1 MYSLNSRP
9 DTAGQTARRDEPPPS
24 SAPEGPPST
33 GPARLRA
40 RIAGVVAEQARRA
53 DPLPRPSRRGQLLD
67 AGLALA
73 FALVAVRYALNA
85 PNTPSSPLD
94 VTLLAA
100 AAAVPLAWRRRA
112 PLASLWAQLALG
124 VALLACGAY
133 PDVLFIASLMAGV
146 ALYSAVAYSPYRRL
160 SLSSAPAAVVV
171 LIVLISRAQLPHFP
185 NWVVGALLLF
195 PVVVAALGHRLWARR
210 AEESQARL
218 RALELDQIEAL
229 RQAVEH
235 ERARIARE
243 LHDVVTHNVSVMV
256 IQAGAARMVVDQ
268 NPEMAKEALVA
279 IETGGRSAM
288 SDLRHVMGLLTMDSS
303 GDDPAAQAE
312 LAPQPGLDGLEAL
325 VGRIRL
331 TGIDIGLKV
340 TGERRALP
348 PGVELT
354 AYRVVQEALTNM
366 VKHAVG
372 ASALIQVDYG
382 ARELSV
388 DVANTEGHA
397 GAAAA
402 TGSSKGLIGL
412 RERLALYGGTLQT
425 GPRLTGG
432 YRVKA
437 SIPLDLMEDK

>member
-1 MYSLNSRP
+1 
-9 DTAGQTARRDEPPPS
+9 
-24 SAPEGPPST
+24 
-33 GPARLRA
+33 
-40 RIAGVVAEQARRA
+40 V
-53 DPLPRPSRRGQLLD
+53 
-67 AGLALA
+67 GLAVA
-73 FALVAVRYALNA
+73 FALVAVRYVLAA
-85 PNTPSSPLD
+85 PNASTLPVD
-94 VTLLAA
+94 VLVLAA
-100 AAAVPLAWRRRA
+100 VAAASLASRRRA
-112 PLASLWAQLALG
+112 PLTSLWAQLALD
-124 VALLACGAY
+124 VALLARHAY
-133 PDVLFIASLMAGV
+133 PDVLFVASLMAGV
-146 ALYSAVAYSPYRRL
+146 TLYSAVTYSPYRRL
-160 SLSSAPAAVVV
+160 CASSAPGAVVV
-171 LIVLISRAQLPHFP
+171 VIWLISRAQLPHFP
-185 NWVVGALLLF
+185 NWIVGTLLLF
-195 PVVVAALGHRLWARR
+195 PVVVAALGHRLWASR
-210 AEESQARL
+210 AEESHARL

-256 IQAGAARMVVDQ
+256 IQAGAARMVVDHD
-268 NPEMAKEALVA
+268 PDIAEEALVA
-279 IETGGRSAM
+279 IEASGRSAM

-312 LAPQPGLDGLEAL
+312 LTPQPGLDHLEAL

-331 TGIDIGLKV
+331 TGIDIAVEV

-382 ARELSV
+382 ARELSLA
-388 DVANTEGHA
+388 VANTEGHA
-397 GAAAA
+397 GATAA
-402 TGSSKGLIGL
+402 TGSGKGLIGL

-437 SIPLDLMEDK
+437 SIPLDLMDDN